1 MRFGRRLKRII
12 EDLYFYRDIIGVL
25 IFFIIYLFS
34 EISFNKIYL
43 AIPFILSGLLL
54 RILGYLYLGD
64 IGYSLKFRN
73 KFLIINGIYCYFK
86 HPIYLGNFFI
96 LFGFLQFLKMPLSL
110 YYGVIIF
117 FLIEYSLFIY
127 YEEKVA
133 FNKNENFKIIEAKPS
148 FRNCLKELKTLVLI
162 LLSLFLFFLKI

>member
-12 EDLYFYRDIIGVL
+12 EILYFYRDITGII
-25 IFFIIYLFS
+25 IFLIIYLFS

-43 AIPFILSGLLL
+43 GLFLIFLGLLL
-54 RILGYLYLGD
+54 RLLGYFYLGD
-64 IGYSLKFRN
+64 RGYSLKFKN
-73 KFLIINGIYCYFK
+73 EYFVTNGIYHYFK

-96 LFGFLQFLKMPLSL
+96 LIGFLWFLKLPLFLSL
-110 YYGVIIF
+110 GVIIF

-127 YEEKVA
+127 YEEKIA
-133 FNKNENFKIIEAKPS
+133 FNKNQNFKIIKVKPS
-148 FRNCLKELKTLVLI
+148 LRNCLKELKTLFLI